1 MSLEVFKKI
10 IRCLGFTVL
19 LAGWSTA
26 QSEANPVKALSE
38 EAQVVLFTCQPGHE
52 LYAGFGHSA
61 LWVSDPSTQIDRL
74 FNYGTFDF
82 STPNFYLKFIR
93 GRLDYQ
99 LSVTSV
105 QRFLAEY
112 SYRGIG
118 VYGQTLNLNLIEKQR
133 IYELL
138 ENNLLPQNRNY
149 RYDYFLD
156 NCATRIRDIVEK
168 AAEGDL
174 TFHLND
180 QHYSYRELLLPY
192 LEQAPWTRLGIS
204 FILGIPADREIIP
217 YGYMYLPDFLQE
229 GFESAR
235 VKSGLEERRL
245 VSNGRE
251 YLPMML
257 EFGRIRLLDP
267 EIVFFVLLVLVVLIT
282 IVEIRK
288 SKHFKW
294 LDYLLMTISLVAGIF
309 LFLMWV
315 ATDHQ
320 STDYNLNCLWL
331 IPAQLVF
338 LFLLKKK
345 SNALPKVF
353 LGLMAY
359 TFFVSVI
366 QWIWPQYAEIS
377 FSILNLVFCTRYFGH
392 YLRLKK
398 RKANLG

>member
-1 MSLEVFKKI
+1 MLFRI
-10 IRCLGFTVL
+10 IRKAVCRFAIVL
-19 LAGWSTA
+19 LLTGLSTIR
-26 QSEANPVKALSE
+26 SEANSVSILSE
-38 EAQVVLFTCQPGHE
+38 ESQVVLFTCQPGNE

-61 LWVSDPSTQIDRL
+61 LWVSDPSTHVDRL
-74 FNYGTFDF
+74 YNYGTFDF
-82 STPNFYLKFIR
+82 NTPNFYLKFIR

-118 VYGQTLNLNLIEKQR
+118 VYGQKLNLNPIEKQK
-133 IYELL
+133 IFELL
-138 ENNLLPQNRNY
+138 ENNLLPQNRYY
-149 RYDYFLD
+149 RYDFFLD

-168 AAEGDL
+168 AAEGEL
-174 TFHLND
+174 TFRLTD
-180 QHYSYRELLLPY
+180 QHCSYRELLLPY
-192 LEQAPWTRLGIS
+192 LKESPWTRLGIS

-217 YGYMYLPDFLQE
+217 YEYMYLPDFLQE
-229 GFESAR
+229 GFESAEVNNGVEVR
-235 VKSGLEERRL
+235 NL
-245 VSNGRE
+245 VSSGKE

-257 EFGRIRLLDP
+257 EFGRNRLLDP
-267 EIVFFVLLVLVVLIT
+267 EFVFSLLLVLVVLIT

-294 LDYLLMTISLVAGIF
+294 LDYLLMTLSLIAGVF

-331 IPAQLVF
+331 IPTQLVF
-338 LFLLKKK
+338 ILILKDKI
-345 SNALPKVF
+345 SASLQV
-353 LGLMAY
+353 LIGLMAY
-359 TFFVSVI
+359 TFIISFI
-366 QWIWPQYAEIS
+366 QWIWPQHTEIS
-377 FSILNLVFCTRYFGH
+377 FTILNLVFFTRYFGH
-392 YLRLKK
+392 YLRRNK